1 MSRTGPRQLGGL
13 LAQALGRPEILKR
26 ARAQAVARRWAECV
40 GDILARKSAPE
51 RFDGTTLWVAVS
63 SAPWAQ
69 ELRMQAGAIMSRLN
83 EMAGER
89 LFDSIRF
96 SVRELPAE
104 VTVKDENVE
113 SGPVEPVP
121 LDLEVREEALREIG
135 VRALGRLEAARRR
148 LQDKDRLAD

>member
-1 MSRTGPRQLGGL
+1 
-13 LAQALGRPEILKR
+13 
-26 ARAQAVARRWAECV
+26 
-40 GDILARKSAPE
+40 
-51 RFDGTTLWVAVS
+51 
-63 SAPWAQ
+63 
-69 ELRMQAGAIMSRLN
+69 MQAGAIMSRLN